1 MPQGSSHP
9 GQPLTLLWMGLLTGV
24 IMVAGAMYWLPYH
37 AAPGFPGGSLW
48 WLAILLP
55 IAPAWLFRQRAHAL
69 EQAWR
74 RDPAKEQEWR
84 AACILS
90 WGMADL
96 PVMLGAPIGMI
107 SGQKELILGG
117 LIISVTL
124 LLLSRPDSS
133 RHV

>member
-24 IMVAGAMYWLPYH
+24 IMVAGAMSWLPYH

-74 RDPAKEQEWR
+74 QHTVIVLEGLEGEGAAVDARPPIPAGRKSLTV
-84 AACILS
+84 IN
-90 WGMADL
+90 
-96 PVMLGAPIGMI
+96 
-107 SGQKELILGG
+107 
-117 LIISVTL
+117 
-124 LLLSRPDSS
+124 
-133 RHV
+133 